1 MADLASSRQ
10 LAIAILCTVSL
21 WINTGLMTPCPCNH
35 LNNGAKARNLLEETF
50 RVRNNTLEETSC
62 TMKGVIFLGGF
73 FMNSIILFAI
83 TALAMTLTLPTDQKD
98 NVHKDTAPVATS
110 SLLAAKNG
118 SVTTLNTLLDV
129 E

>member
-10 LAIAILCTVSL
+10 LAITILCTVSL
-21 WINTGLMTPCPCNH
+21 CINTILMTPCPCNH

-73 FMNSIILFAI
+73 FMNFIILLTI
-83 TALAMTLTLPTDQKD
+83 TALA
-98 NVHKDTAPVATS
+98 APVATS